1 MIGDFL
7 YFNRNMLYQLELDP
21 RYHQPNRQTVCEQ
34 IIPALLAQEQA
45 KLQSDLSEAKA
56 VALTSD
62 AWTSRDTESYLTI
75 TCHY

>member
-7 YFNRNMLYQLELDP
+7 YFNRNMLYQLDP
-21 RYHQPNRQTVCEQ
+21 RYHPPNRQTVSEQ

-62 AWTSRDTESYLTI
+62 AWTSRATESYLTI

>member
-21 RYHQPNRQTVCEQ
+21 RYHPPNRQTVSEQ

-45 KLQSDLSEAKA
+45 KL
-56 VALTSD
+56 
-62 AWTSRDTESYLTI
+62 
-75 TCHY
+75 